1 MESYEKKEGE
11 ITWTDSAHNMEG
23 STENIS
29 SYLSFEDSFYL
40 FFHFMETVFDMNSIL

>member
-11 ITWTDSAHNMEG
+11 ITWTGCAHNMEG
-23 STENIS
+23 SAENIS

-40 FFHFMETVFDMNSIL
+40 FSILWKLCSM